1 MRLLHLL
8 PPETAHR
15 LTLRFLNARC
25 RLPGI
30 RNSAHPVA
38 PCRVMG
44 LDFANPCGI
53 AAGLDKDG
61 ECIAGLRALG
71 LGFTELGTVTPQ
83 PQRGNPKPR
92 LRRLPSE
99 TGLLNK
105 MGFNNKGADALVQKL
120 RKENKESKESKAIK
134 NNTNCLTG
142 INIGVNRDKLK
153 DGNEEAARQDY
164 VAGFRRV
171 SAVADYVCINVSSPN
186 TPGLQK
192 MQQQGSLAILL
203 TLLKKEQDL
212 LAGEQGKYTPI
223 TVKLS
228 PDLKKTEVRDI
239 ARIVSDCGMDG
250 ITATNTSVAHPWRQE
265 FGGGISGGPLAA
277 RSLAV
282 LEVLSEL
289 RHHLSPGIALTSVG
303 GILSAEDMRV
313 RLKAGADLVQIYT
326 GLVYRGMPL
335 IREILAG
342 IHHSHHS
349 HHNRQ
354 NSPGSQKRPSH
365 TKRQNT
371 QNARSTINGL
381 QRA

>member
-1 MRLLHLL
+1 MKVSSTMRLLHLL

-15 LTLRFLNARC
+15 LTLRLLNARC
-25 RLPGI
+25 RLPGV
-30 RNSAHPVA
+30 RSDARPVA

-92 LRRLPSE
+92 LRRLPEE

-120 RKENKESKESKAIK
+120 RKASKTK
-134 NNTNCLTG
+134 TNCLTG
-142 INIGVNRDKLK
+142 INIGVNRDKLQ
-153 DGNEEAARQDY
+153 DGNEKAARQDY

-186 TPGLQK
+186 TPGLRK

-228 PDLKKTEVRDI
+228 PDPEKTEIREI

-250 ITATNTSVAHPWRQE
+250 ITATNTSVEHAWRQE
-265 FGGGISGGPLAA
+265 FGGGISGKPLAA

-289 RHHLSPGIALTSVG
+289 RHHLSRGIALTSVG

-313 RLKAGADLVQIYT
+313 RLKVGADLVQIYT

-335 IREILAG
+335 IREILADL
-342 IHHSHHS
+342 HNSHHS

-354 NSPGSQKRPSH
+354 NSPSSQNHQNCPSH
-365 TKRQNT
+365 TKHPNT
-371 QNARSTINGL
+371 QNARNTINDL
-381 QRA
+381 QRV